1 MYFTWLE
8 EIHLCVLFLPRFHV
22 SEYNHHIP
30 ANEGMI
36 SVDGAI
42 GMVILA
48 QAGIGTVGNVSLLC
62 HCICSL
68 FKRHELRP
76 IDQIINHLALANTLT
91 LICGGIPPTL
101 AAFEMKYFLSDIG
114 CKLVFYFHRVAWGTS
129 LSITCLLGGFQA
141 LSINPPNSKWAEL
154 KFRSQ
159 KYITTPCILSWMF
172 HLLVNVIVP
181 MRMTGQKNG
190 RNVSVKSNLGH
201 CSCLS
206 INTITESICS
216 VIFSSVDV
224 VCLGFM
230 IWVSGS
236 MILFLHRHRQQ
247 VQYIHS
253 TRQPSPTSPG
263 TRATKSIMLLV
274 SAFVIFYSL
283 SSAFEMYAYLF
294 GNPQLWLVNTSVL
307 LASSFPTL
315 SPFLLLKSNTH
326 VSSLCSSCWG
336 SCRTYSV
343 ADSIILFSFIHLLS
357 HSMKYLLCIIHVL
370 DTVVG
375 CCCCC
380 CVTSVV
386 SDSVRPHRRQST
398 RLLCPWDSPSK
409 NTGVGCHFLLHNS
422 GQQGFM
428 LQ

>member
-8 EIHLCVLFLPRFHV
+8 EIHTCVLFLPRFHV
-22 SEYNHHIP
+22 SEHNHHTP
-30 ANEGMI
+30 ANEEMI

-42 GMVILA
+42 GTVILA

-62 HCICSL
+62 HYICS
-68 FKRHELRP
+68 FVKRHGLRP
-76 IDQIINHLALANTLT
+76 IEQIINHLALANTLT
-91 LICGGIPPTL
+91 LICGAVPPTL

-154 KFRSQ
+154 KFKSQ

-206 INTITESICS
+206 INAIIESVCS
-216 VIFSSVDV
+216 MIFSSVDV

-236 MILFLHRHRQQ
+236 MILFLHRHKQQ
-247 VQYIHS
+247 VRYIHS
-253 TRQPSPTSPG
+253 TRQHSPASPG

-274 SAFVIFYSL
+274 SAFVVFYFL
-283 SSAFEMYAYLF
+283 SSAFEIYVYLF
-294 GNPQLWLVNTSVL
+294 DNPQLWLVNTSVV

-326 VSSLCSSCWG
+326 VSSLCSSCWVSCR

-343 ADSIILFSFIHLLS
+343 ADSIILFSLIHSLP
-357 HSMKYLLCIIHVL
+357 HSMKYLLWIIHVL

-380 CVTSVV
+380 AASVV
-386 SDSVRPHRRQST
+386 SDSVRP
-398 RLLCPWDSPSK
+398 
-409 NTGVGCHFLLHNS
+409 
-422 GQQGFM
+422 
-428 LQ
+428 